1 MLSLISVSGKLSSVS
16 RFSQQLHMCGN
27 PSKMGLTFNYE
38 FSKLDSSDLLQIGK
52 YKWNGFSNNLMAE
65 KVHTTSGLLHERK

>member
-38 FSKLDSSDLLQIGK
+38 FSKLDSSDLL
-52 YKWNGFSNNLMAE
+52 
-65 KVHTTSGLLHERK
+65 